1 MSFCSDEELG
11 HRLNAVAFLT
21 AIVLPVLFFIRVINL
36 LFVPLLVR
44 VFGLYLDYHI
54 ISICRLDPALSLNQI
69 KNKTVLMKQS
79 TALDILKTGNN
90 VFLTGSAG
98 SGKTYTLNQY
108 IHYLRARRISVATTA
123 STGIAATHM
132 NGITIHSW
140 SGIGIKDELSDR
152 DLANL
157 SRKKILKDRLRD
169 TAVLIIDEI
178 SMLHAKQL
186 NAVNQVLKHM
196 RQNDKPFGGIQVVVA
211 GDFFQLPPVGSRGES
226 NREKFAFMS
235 DAWLEAG
242 FKICYLTEQHRQNTE
257 DETEVISLDNI
268 LNQIRGEEG
277 VSAEAIQALQNTF
290 YQDVDINRTRLF
302 THNVNVNKI
311 NENELALLDGETV
324 TYRAIAHGDDKLVE
338 TLKKSVRTSDELTLK
353 VGAKVM
359 FIKNN
364 NELGVSNGTM
374 GELVG
379 FTTIKPLKS
388 TKERNFSEE
397 DLEDDLEAIENENAS
412 EESANHDESLTQ
424 IEDDSEAEDKTLV
437 SADRYPIIKLNS
449 GRQVIAEGEEWV
461 VEDEH
466 GEVLASY
473 TQIPLTLA
481 WAITIHKSQG
491 MTLDA
496 AEIDLSKTFEL
507 GQGYVALSRLKSLE
521 GLKLLGMND
530 LSLRLDPLARGA
542 DARFQQLSEEAQ
554 QTFTA
559 IELEVLKESH
569 DRFVLVSGGTLSKA
583 HIEAFEKSLQS
594 RKKKQAQQL
603 AQKDKLSN
611 QLKDL
616 SDSTLMETR
625 RLLEESLTIAEIAQ
639 TRGLAQSTIMK
650 HLAQL
655 KRQEP
660 SLSCEH
666 LRPDVLTLDKVS
678 EAVESIVAKAN
689 PNDFQ
694 AVDETI
700 KTAKASKNMQ
710 LFSKDNIKLRP
721 IYELLKEQIDYN
733 TIRLAL
739 IFID

>member
-1 MSFCSDEELG
+1 
-11 HRLNAVAFLT
+11 
-21 AIVLPVLFFIRVINL
+21 
-36 LFVPLLVR
+36 
-44 VFGLYLDYHI
+44 
-54 ISICRLDPALSLNQI
+54 
-69 KNKTVLMKQS
+69 MKQA
-79 TALDILKTGNN
+79 TALDILKSGKN

-98 SGKTYTLNQY
+98 SGKTYTLNEY
-108 IHYLRARRISVATTA
+108 IHYLRARRVPVATTA

-140 SGIGIKDELSDR
+140 SGIGIKDELSER

-157 SRKKILKDRLRD
+157 SRKKILKDRLRE

-196 RQNDKPFGGIQVVVA
+196 RQSEEPFGGIQLVVA
-211 GDFFQLPPVGSRGES
+211 GDFFQLPPVGSRGET

-235 DAWLEAG
+235 EAWLEAG
-242 FKICYLTEQHRQNTE
+242 FKICYLTEQHRQNTDEE
-257 DETEVISLDNI
+257 DDTINLDTI

-277 VSAEAIQALQNTF
+277 VSFEAIEALQNTF

-311 NENELALLDGETV
+311 NEHELALLNGETV
-324 TYRAIAHGDDKLVE
+324 TYHAIAHGDSKLVE

-379 FTTIKPLKS
+379 FTTIKPLTS
-388 TKERNFSEE
+388 SSDRS
-397 DLEDDLEAIENENAS
+397 AIN
-412 EESANHDESLTQ
+412 DESEPDDVDAEATDTDNEETDET
-424 IEDDSEAEDKTLV
+424 IIAVDGEDEPESKALV
-437 SADRYPIIKLNS
+437 STDRYPVIKLNN
-449 GRQVIAEGEEWV
+449 GRQVIAEAEEWV
-461 VEDEH
+461 VEDEN

-507 GQGYVALSRLKSLE
+507 GQGYVALSRLKSLQ

-542 DARFQQLSEEAQ
+542 DARFKVLSSEAEQ
-554 QTFTA
+554 AFEK
-559 IELEVLKESH
+559 IKPEVLEESH
-569 DRFVLVSGGTLSKA
+569 DRFVLVSGGTLNKA
-583 HIEAFEKSLQS
+583 HIEAFEKSIKN
-594 RKKKQAQQL
+594 RKKKQAQML
-603 AQKDKLSN
+603 AQKDKLRN
-611 QLKDL
+611 QLSDH
-616 SDSTLMETR
+616 SDSTLMTTKL
-625 RLLEESLTIAEIAQ
+625 LLEESLTIAEIAES
-639 TRGLAQSTIMK
+639 RGLAQSTIMG
-650 HLAQL
+650 HVARL
-655 KRQEP
+655 KRQYP
-660 SLSCEH
+660 DLNCEH

-678 EAVESIVAKAN
+678 EAVEAIVAAAD

-694 AVDETI
+694 PDSMTDNSGVA
-700 KTAKASKNMQ
+700 ANSKQAINQ
-710 LFSKDNIKLRP
+710 FSKDRIKLRP
-721 IYELLKEQIDYN
+721 IYEYLKEQIDYN